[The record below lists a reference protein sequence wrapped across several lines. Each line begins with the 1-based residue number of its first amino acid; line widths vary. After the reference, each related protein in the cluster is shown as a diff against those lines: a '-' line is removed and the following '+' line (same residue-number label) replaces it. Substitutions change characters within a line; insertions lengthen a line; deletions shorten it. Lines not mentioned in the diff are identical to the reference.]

1 MRHRLAIGVLFIAS
15 HTAAPAQPLPAAETE
30 WTIAIHGGAGVI
42 ERERLTPGQDSAI
55 RAALRRALDTGSA
68 ILRNGGTSIDAIE
81 ATIRELEDDP
91 NFNAGRGA
99 VFTYDGTIEHDA
111 SIMDGATRSAG
122 AVTGTSNTRHPVT
135 LARRVMDNSPHVF
148 LSGDGADA
156 FSVEQ
161 GLEQVE
167 NSWFATDRRREQ
179 LEEFRAREGDEIS
192 SHDIDMKYGT
202 VGAVAM
208 DRDGNLAAATST
220 GGMTGKRWGRIG
232 DSPVIGAGTY
242 ADNRGCAVSA
252 TGSGEYFIRVGV
264 AHEICAQIRFR
275 FAQRLA
281 EARAS
286 VPLADDGIPEY
297 YVHASEFG
305 LETADIQKI
314 ADGVIAE
321 MGDLGGTGGVI
332 VTTPWGSSIYSFNTP
347 GMYRGMA
354 SSEMEPSVAIY
365 GDEN

>member
-1 MRHRLAIGVLFIAS
+1 MRLPLFFTALLAAGQLS
-15 HTAAPAQPLPAAETE
+15 AQPAVEGR
-30 WTIAIHGGAGVI
+30 WTLVIHGGAGVI
-42 ERERLTPGQDSAI
+42 ERDRLTAEEDSAI
-55 RAALRRALDTGSA
+55 RAALAEALETGSA
-68 ILRNGGTSIDAIE
+68 ILREGGASLDAIE
-81 ATIRELEDDP
+81 ATIRVLEDDP

-122 AVTGTSNTRHPVT
+122 AATGTSNTRHPVT
-135 LARRVMDNSPHVF
+135 LARRVMENSPHVF
-148 LSGDGADA
+148 LSGSGADA
-156 FSVEQ
+156 FSIEQ

-167 NSWFATDRRREQ
+167 NSWFETDRRRGQ
-179 LEEFRAREGDEIS
+179 LEEFLARQADDVS
-192 SHDIDMKYGT
+192 AYDIDLKYGT
-202 VGAVAM
+202 VGAVAV
-208 DRDGNLAAATST
+208 DIAGNVAAATST

-242 ADNRGCAVSA
+242 ADNRSCAVSA

-275 FAQRLA
+275 FEQRLA

-286 VPLADDGIPEY
+286 VPVDEEGVPEF

-305 LETADIQKI
+305 LQADEIQEI
-314 ADGVIAE
+314 ADSVIAE
-321 MGDLGGTGGVI
+321 MAALGGSGGVI
-332 VTTPWGSSIYSFNTP
+332 VTTPWGIGTYSFNTP

-354 SSEMEPSVAIY
+354 SSEGGASVAIY
-365 GDEN
+365 GDED

>member
-1 MRHRLAIGVLFIAS
+1 MRLWIAIAALIAAS
-15 HTAAPAQPLPAAETE
+15 HAAAQAQPAPAAETE
-30 WTIAIHGGAGVI
+30 WTLVIHGGAGVI
-42 ERERLTPGQDSAI
+42 QRDRLTPEQDSAI
-55 RAALRRALDTGSA
+55 RTALAQALETGSA
-68 ILRNGGTSIDAIE
+68 ILREGGTALDAIE
-81 ATIRELEDDP
+81 ATIREMEDDP

-111 SIMDGATRSAG
+111 SIMDGASRAAG
-122 AVTGTSNTRHPVT
+122 AVTGTSHTRHPVT
-135 LARRVMDNSPHVF
+135 LARRVMDASPHVF
-148 LSGDGADA
+148 LSGSGADT
-156 FSVEQ
+156 FSIEQ
-161 GLEQVE
+161 GLEQAE
-167 NSWFATDRRREQ
+167 TGWFATDRRRAQ
-179 LEEFRAREGDEIS
+179 LDEFLAREADEIS
-192 SHDIDMKYGT
+192 AYDIDMKYGT
-202 VGAVAM
+202 VGAVAI
-208 DRDGNLAAATST
+208 DRQGNLAAATST

-275 FAQRLA
+275 FQQRLA

-286 VPLADDGIPEY
+286 VPLTEDGIPEY

-305 LETADIQKI
+305 LEASDIQEI

-321 MGDLGGTGGVI
+321 MGALGGTGGVI
-332 VTTPWGSSIYSFNTP
+332 VTTPWGTGTYSFNTP

-354 SSEMEPSVAIY
+354 SSEMEAAVAIY
-365 GDEN
+365 GDE